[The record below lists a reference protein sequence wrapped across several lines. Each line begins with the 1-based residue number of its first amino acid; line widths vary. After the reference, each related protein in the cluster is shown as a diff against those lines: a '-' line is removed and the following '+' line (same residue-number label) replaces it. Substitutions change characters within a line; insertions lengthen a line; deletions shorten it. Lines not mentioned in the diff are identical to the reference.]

1 MSRTRHFQTVARRL
15 TAKGGGAAPMS
26 AKRKKAAAAR
36 RRPKGPFTRAEIK
49 TFREMLIQKRSD
61 VLGDIL
67 RMEGEA
73 LGAGGGRN
81 GGRTKMPT
89 HQADVATDAYEQEFT
104 LVLLS
109 DKRAL
114 LGDIDEALLR
124 IERGTYGICLETG
137 RPIGK
142 ARLTARPWAIY
153 SIEYARMQEQG
164 RIRPDTPERRRSHD
178 RPRE

>member
-1 MSRTRHFQTVARRL
+1 MSRTKHFQTVARRL
-15 TAKGGGAAPMS
+15 TGKGGGAAPIR
-26 AKRKKAAAAR
+26 AKRKKAVAGAR
-36 RRPKGPFTRAEIK
+36 RRPKGPFTRAEIE

-61 VLGDIL
+61 VLGDIG

-73 LGAGGGRN
+73 LGAGGDGRK
-81 GGRTKMPT
+81 GGRPKMPP
-89 HQADVATDAYEQEFT
+89 HQADVATDTYEQEFT
-104 LVLLS
+104 LVLVS

-124 IERGTYGICLETG
+124 IERGTYGICLATG

-142 ARLTARPWAIY
+142 ARLAARPWAIY

-164 RIRPDTPERRRSHD
+164 RVRPDTPEETKS
-178 RPRE
+178 